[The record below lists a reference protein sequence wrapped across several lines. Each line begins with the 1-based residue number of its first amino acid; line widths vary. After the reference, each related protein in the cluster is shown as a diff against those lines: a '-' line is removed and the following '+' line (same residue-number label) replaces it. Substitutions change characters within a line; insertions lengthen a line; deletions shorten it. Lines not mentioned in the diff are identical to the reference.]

1 MSITKSQNARVMSEE
16 AIQYLCKCI
25 NLVNSLPT
33 SVIDNL
39 HLADNLTFSSTKID
53 SLLTIL
59 KEDCNKYTDS
69 IVANLSR
76 LELKVVTD
84 EADMIEHNK
93 LYLIKKAGE
102 TSYSQ
107 YVIVTNDSGVDE
119 KILLGTCD
127 ISMTDYLK
135 IADADSTYCKITD
148 FNTLKTEVDKVKTKV
163 GTDTLNTTSQ
173 DLSGGVNEL
182 KTDLTTHTSDTD
194 IHITTAE
201 RDKWN
206 KVDNKVDKT
215 DIVSVLDSTVTNNQL
230 VDGKTLVDKFNSIED
245 NFSLR
250 YDFDNI
256 RHKRAIDRKLA
267 IKTVIDKFKRAG
279 ASTIAIDYYEKHTI
293 FIIRYNQG
301 YYYTYIMTSYFS
313 KVFILEYSVY
323 STDMIL
329 WVEDESGEL
338 YIRGTIPITENV
350 IRFVK
355 PFTTNK
361 DKYKLYDGQYTI
373 DENTKT
379 CTLTVSIDC
388 LSPAS
393 EAIDVGSLNT
403 LNFKVPSSP
412 RTFDLKAEDDSTNIM
427 RFYLGSMN
435 CQVWLGT
442 ARKRYTGTVTYT
454 IK

>member
-1 MSITKSQNARVMSEE
+1 MST
-16 AIQYLCKCI
+16 L
-25 NLVNSLPT
+25 
-33 SVIDNL
+33 
-39 HLADNLTFSSTKID
+39 FSGLDPISG
-53 SLLTIL
+53 SLL
-59 KEDCNKYTDS
+59 S
-69 IVANLSR
+69 
-76 LELKVVTD
+76 
-84 EADMIEHNK
+84 
-93 LYLIKKAGE
+93 
-102 TSYSQ
+102 
-107 YVIVTNDSGVDE
+107 
-119 KILLGTCD
+119 
-127 ISMTDYLK
+127 
-135 IADADSTYCKITD
+135 
-148 FNTLKTEVDKVKTKV
+148 
-163 GTDTLNTTSQ
+163 SQ
-173 DLSGGVNEL
+173 DQEKLNKL
-182 KTDLTTHTSDTD
+182 KTDLTTHTSDTN
-194 IHITTAE
+194 IHITSAE

-206 KVDNKVDKT
+206 EVDNKVDKT

-230 VDGKTLVDKFNSIED
+230 VDGKTLVNKFNSIED
-245 NFSLR
+245 NFSRR

-256 RHKRAIDRKLA
+256 RHKRTIDRRLA
-267 IKTVIDKFKRAG
+267 IKTVIDTFKKDG
-279 ASTIAIDYYEKHTI
+279 ATITSIDYYEKNSV

-301 YYYTYIMTSYFS
+301 YYYTYIMTSYFN

-329 WVEDESGEL
+329 WVEDETGEL
-338 YIRGTIPITENV
+338 YIRGTIPITSDV

-393 EAIDVGSLNT
+393 VSTDVGSLNT
-403 LNFKVPSSP
+403 LNFKIPSTP

-427 RFYLGSMN
+427 RFYLGSSA

-442 ARKRYTGTVTYT
+442 AGKRYTGTVTYT

>member
-53 SLLTIL
+53 SLLTTL
-59 KEDCNKYTDS
+59 KKDCNKYTDS

-84 EADMIEHNK
+84 EADMNEHNK
-93 LYLIKKAGE
+93 LYLIKKNGE

-135 IADADSTYCKITD
+135 ITDADSTYCKKTD
-148 FNTLKTEVDKVKTKV
+148 FDA
-163 GTDTLNTTSQ
+163 LNT
-173 DLSGGVNEL
+173 V
-182 KTDLTTHTSDTD
+182 LTTHTSDTD
-194 IHITTAE
+194 IHVSTTDRE
-201 RDKWN
+201 KWN
-206 KVDNKVDKT
+206 KVDNKVDKTDFDTLKTKVDNKVDKT
-215 DIVSVLDSTVTNNQL
+215 DIVSVLDSTVTNKQL
-230 VDGKTLVDKFNSIED
+230 IDGKTLVDKFNSIED
-245 NFSLR
+245 NFSRR
-250 YDFDNI
+250 YNFDNI
-256 RHKRAIDRKLA
+256 RHKRTIDRRLA
-267 IKTVIDKFKRAG
+267 IKAVIDTFKKDG
-279 ASTIAIDYYEKHTI
+279 ASITSIDYYEKNSV

-301 YYYTYIMTSYFS
+301 YYYTYIMTSYFN

-329 WVEDESGEL
+329 WVEDETGEL
-338 YIRGTIPITENV
+338 YIRGTIPITEDV
-350 IRFVK
+350 IRFVN

-361 DKYKLYDGQYTI
+361 DKYKLYDGKYTI

-393 EAIDVGSLNT
+393 TSTNFGTLNE
-403 LNFKVPSSP
+403 LNFKTPSSP
-412 RTFDLKAEDDSTNIM
+412 RTFDLKAEDDSTSIM
-427 RFYLGSMN
+427 RFYLGEMY
-435 CQVWLGT
+435 CQMWGGT
-442 ARKRYTGTVTYT
+442 AGKRYTGTVTYT
-454 IK
+454 TK